1 LFYLFNNRTIE
12 QSNNVFMTSA
22 EKAACRSR
30 AQTLKPAIHVGK
42 GGITPALL
50 KEFEIALRRAE
61 LVKVR
66 FAEGRDVLRAQC
78 EELAAAGKAE
88 CVGGVGRVA
97 SFYRA
102 KPVK

>member
-1 LFYLFNNRTIE
+1 
-12 QSNNVFMTSA
+12 MTSS
-22 EKAACRSR
+22 EKAAHRSR

-42 GGITPALL
+42 GGVTPALL

-66 FAEGRDVLRAQC
+66 FTEGRETLRAQC
-78 EELAAAGKAE
+78 EELATAAKAE

-102 KPVK
+102 KPTE

>member
-1 LFYLFNNRTIE
+1 
-12 QSNNVFMTSA
+12 MTSS
-22 EKAACRSR
+22 EKAAYRAR
-30 AQTLKPAIHVGK
+30 AQTLKPAVHVGK

-50 KEFEIALRRAE
+50 KEFETALRRAE

-66 FAEGRDVLRAQC
+66 FAEGREVLRTQC
-78 EELAAAGKAE
+78 EELAAAANAE

-102 KPVK
+102 KPAE